1 MPSAAPIATKSNPR
15 SDAHRLQPSP
25 QVVSLL
31 PRDRRRAVSTKVF
44 ARSLGEHMARNRHG
58 RAIASFF
65 PQQMARFRAAA
76 SATGLTHDA
85 MAAQVFAAMQADE
98 TNDRG
103 ADATDQAIART
114 QRALLAVL
122 VENYG
127 REIRIEGWI
136 PGEIVKGPFIGS
148 GLSKKWQRSMPCATV
163 STAAAL
169 DKSMFRIG
177 TNCCREKV
185 TALDANS

>member
-148 GLSKKWQRSMPCATV
+148 RRRLTGRACPKCLVNPSCYSSHGAGTRC
-163 STAAAL
+163 L
-169 DKSMFRIG
+169 DDH
-177 TNCCREKV
+177 NCGRH
-185 TALDANS
+185 